1 MKLGSSGI
9 VISGAGTSV
18 GKSSISIGLMRLLK
32 RQGHSVKP
40 FKVGPDYIDPGH
52 HYRAAG
58 NPSYNLDSWMSSPGY
73 IKQIYDEVV
82 MEGDTAIVEGVMGLF
97 DGAYST
103 KPDGTTAEVAKTLGL
118 PVLLVVEGKYMAR
131 SFAALVQG
139 FTQFDSKIDFIGVI
153 ANRVNSKGHK
163 KILQESIEH
172 YTNMP
177 FLGAIPSNKE
187 LEMPSRHLGLKLS
200 VEQEENLYERWADHL
215 EKNLDISALITTNL
229 NKTQSSIPHNISG
242 VNRWNVQPRSK
253 KFKVAIAK
261 DEAFQFIYQD
271 TLDLIQALGGEIQ
284 FFSPLKD
291 TTLPTNSNLIYF
303 PGGYPELHAS
313 ELDNNISL
321 RNQIL
326 NAGNERT
333 LIIGE
338 CGGLMYLG
346 KCLRDLEGE
355 IHSMVGLFEFTT
367 TMEHKKLTIGYRE
380 LEFFPDS
387 KEKELIV
394 LKGHE
399 FHCFEMEN
407 DIESSHMKH
416 RCPKTQS
423 LIQDG
428 YIYLNCFAFR
438 SHIYWPSSLEGF
450 NFILNKIEN

>member
-1 MKLGSSGI
+1 MNSGI
-9 VISGAGTSV
+9 VISGVSTSI

-32 RQGHSVKP
+32 RRGHCVKP

-73 IKQIYDEVV
+73 IKQIFDDVV
-82 MEGDTAIVEGVMGLF
+82 KEEDIAIVEGVMGLF

-118 PVLLVVEGKYMAR
+118 PVLLVAEGQYMAR

-139 FTQFDSKIDFIGVI
+139 FTQFDSKLEFIGVL
-153 ANRVNSKGHK
+153 ANRVNTKGHM
-163 KILQESIEH
+163 KILKESIEH
-172 YTNMP
+172 YANIP
-177 FLGAIPSNKE
+177 FLGAIPSHKE
-187 LEMPSRHLGLKLS
+187 LEMPSRYLGLHLS
-200 VEQEENLYERWADHL
+200 NEQEEIFYEQWANHL
-215 EKNLDISALITTNL
+215 EDHLDISALFTRNVE
-229 NKTQSSIPHNISG
+229 KTPNSFTHTYSN
-242 VNRWNVQPRSK
+242 VNRWNIQPRSK

-261 DEAFQFIYQD
+261 DEAFQFLYQD
-271 TLDLIQALGGEIQ
+271 TLDFIQGLGGEIH

-291 TTLPTNSNLIYF
+291 ATLPANSDLIYF
-303 PGGYPELHAS
+303 PGGYPELYAPQLS
-313 ELDNNISL
+313 SNFSL

-326 NAGNERT
+326 NTGNDGT

-346 KCLRDLEGE
+346 KSLKNLEGE
-355 IHSMVGLFEFTT
+355 NHSMVGLFEFST

-380 LEFFPDS
+380 LEFIPNS
-387 KEKELIV
+387 QEEEPIV

-399 FHCFEMEN
+399 FHNFELEKE
-407 DIESSHMKH
+407 IEPPNMKH

-428 YIYLNCFAFR
+428 YIYKNCFAFR
-438 SHIYWPSSLEGF
+438 SHIYWPSSLKGF
-450 NFILNKIEN
+450 KFLLSKIKN